1 MKYVL
6 LFACTEEFARD
17 LEAMVLGTR
26 SASRGNR
33 YAIAN
38 TA

>member
-1 MKYVL
+1 MCQMKCVL

-26 SASRGNR
+26 SASRGKK
-33 YAIAN
+33 
-38 TA
+38 